1 MGLHQPPLGPLDL
14 ALCAREILFLAGPS
28 GSGKS
33 RLLRVLAD
41 LDPPAY
47 GEIHIDGHPQWTYP
61 PSLYRRQVAYLS
73 PHPNLGPGTVRTLIG
88 RVRSLSTWQGSAFPD
103 LALERLGLSQALLD
117 RPASE
122 LSTGETVR
130 VALALLLAGRAP
142 ILLLD
147 EPTAALDPTS
157 KGMVEA
163 LLQERSRAGA
173 SILWVSHD
181 PDQTAH
187 LADGLLVLEKGK
199 LIGPDRQNDRFAQRL
214 RVTKTD

>member
-1 MGLHQPPLGPLDL
+1 M
-14 ALCAREILFLAGPS
+14 
-28 GSGKS
+28 
-33 RLLRVLAD
+33 
-41 LDPPAY
+41 
-47 GEIHIDGHPQWTYP
+47 
-61 PSLYRRQVAYLS
+61 
-73 PHPNLGPGTVRTLIG
+73 G
-88 RVRSLSTWQGSAFPD
+88 RVRSLSTWQGRAFPD

-122 LSTGETVR
+122 LSTGEAVR

-181 PDQTAH
+181 PDQAAR

-199 LIGPDRQNDRFAQRL
+199 LIGPDRQHDRFAQRL
-214 RVTKTD
+214 RVTETD